1 MRVSESP
8 LESIKSSDGERK
20 RARERERN
28 IERGRHPS
36 KP

>member
-20 RARERERN
+20 RARERN